1 MPFDPNDPLGTDLS
15 GVDDVDPNLTPVS
28 GRLMLAQ
35 AIARRW
41 ITDPGELFYA
51 PDYGAG
57 LRRYLSGATDNVGAL
72 PALLENEARKDERVD
87 DCKVAVSL
95 VDETLTVIGRIEDAQ
110 GPFSLTLSLSTTAL
124 TLELLDK

>member
-1 MPFDPNDPLGTDLS
+1 
-15 GVDDVDPNLTPVS
+15 V
-28 GRLMLAQ
+28 
-35 AIARRW
+35 
-41 ITDPGELFYA
+41 
-51 PDYGAG
+51 G